1 MLLAS
6 PPSSSLRPT
15 TRRVALTTAT
25 VVWLSVASG
34 CGGSE
39 RSRVAV
45 DCTPDDGYDV
55 RILEDYE
62 NGSPNFIGIPDGTP
76 GAVQMTAVGHI
87 DGGRCGS
94 ESAVVLRARGNRD
107 WGGAFASSSMSWDG
121 NASGYEGFSFWARSP
136 GPTMKGFS
144 LFVDDAT
151 TLEAG
156 GRCVRAEGMA
166 GVPTVTPDIHGGI
179 TVTHPVPAANACGNS
194 FFAVLVASETWQ
206 FHRVPFHSLVQAPWP
221 NRTASGIDRSHILGR
236 SIRVPKESEVEL
248 WIDDFGLYR
257 ERASHVAE

>member
-6 PPSSSLRPT
+6 TPSSSLRPT

-25 VVWLSVASG
+25 VVWLSFASG

-45 DCTPDDGYDV
+45 DCAADDAYDV

-62 NGSPNFIGIPDGTP
+62 GGSPNFIAFHDQTP
-76 GAVQMTAVGHI
+76 GAVQTTDVGSI

-94 ESAVVLRARGNRD
+94 ESAVVLRARGSHD
-107 WGGAFASSSMSWDG
+107 WGCAFASSSTSWDG
-121 NASGYEGFSFWARSP
+121 NASGYDGFSFWTRSP
-136 GPTMKGFS
+136 GLTMKGFS
-144 LFVDDAT
+144 FVVEDPT

-166 GVPTVTPDIHGGI
+166 GVSTVTPDIHGGI
-179 TVTHPVPAANACGNS
+179 TVTRPVPAANACGNQ

-206 FHRVPFHSLVQAPWP
+206 FHRVPFHSLAQAPWP
-221 NRTASGIDRSHILGR
+221 NRTASGIDRSHILGWGVR
-236 SIRVPKESEVEL
+236 MPKESEVEL

-257 ERASHVAE
+257 ERASHVGE